1 MAKYLTNNAGTLT
14 EVAGT
19 ATSAGAAD
27 AGKIPQLDGAG
38 RFDNS
43 LMPVGIGADTQ
54 QITASEAL
62 AAGDLVNIWS
72 NAGAFAVRKADA
84 STSGKRAHGFV
95 LSTVANGAV
104 ATVYFE
110 GTDTGQTSVPPGEL
124 FLSAVTPGKVAAAA
138 PSGSGQTVQ
147 RVGFGVS
154 ATAFNFQAGEPI
166 VLA

>member
-1 MAKYLTNNAGTLT
+1 MAKYLTNNGGTIT
-14 EVAGT
+14 EVAAT
-19 ATSAGAAD
+19 TTSAGAAD
-27 AGKIPQLDGAG
+27 AGKIPQFDASGRLD
-38 RFDNS
+38 S
-43 LMPVGIGADTQ
+43 STMPVGLGADTQ
-54 QITASEAL
+54 QVTASEAL
-62 AAGDLVNIWS
+62 AAGDLVNIWN
-72 NAGAFAVRKADA
+72 NASAFAARKADA

-95 LSTVANGAV
+95 LSTVASGAQ

-124 FLSAVTPGKVAAAA
+124 FLSATTPGKVTATA